1 MEQQFART
9 PAGPEFGGR
18 LGQKR
23 VAMGFMNKVNSSIYG
38 QVTVRTVSSY
48 GQDSFIA
55 FESV

>member
-38 QVTVRTVSSY
+38 Q
-48 GQDSFIA
+48 DSFIA